1 MNAAQIPTP
10 TVSELPQVAVIGS
23 GAMGRGIGQL
33 FAQIGCNVVMI
44 DTQEVAITA
53 AKAHYIAT
61 FAKLL
66 EKGKLTQAK
75 SDELLSR
82 FTFSTELT
90 AAHNAG
96 LVVEAIV
103 ENLGIKRELFTK
115 LEGIVSAQAIIT
127 SNTSSLSITNLAS
140 ICAHPERIAGLHFF
154 NPVPLMKVVEIVEAP
169 LTSKET
175 LATLRSLIEKTGH
188 QAVICQDTPGFI
200 VNHAGR
206 GYGVEALRALGEGV
220 ASFSEIDAI
229 MREQINFAG
238 NSFKLGPFELLDLT
252 GLDVS
257 HPVMESIYHQYF
269 EEPRFRPSVITKQRM
284 DAKLLGRKTKRGFY
298 DYSTGTQQLMPK
310 DVRPES
316 QPVSINPLQRYWV
329 AKSPNQ
335 TAQASRVEA
344 LIEALGGVIDTA
356 TVAAADS
363 IIVTT
368 PWGTD
373 ASQECTDLGLD
384 ASRAIAIDTLFP
396 FGFKACKRR
405 VIMGTPATQKPV
417 LDQATALFASDG
429 SKLSVLADSAGFIS
443 QRICAMIINI
453 ACEIAQQLVA
463 SPLDI
468 DSAVQQGLGYPQ
480 GPLSMGNT
488 LGASSVFEILQN
500 LHAITGDDRFRP
512 SAWLRRRA
520 QLNLSLLQQ

>member
-1 MNAAQIPTP
+1 
-10 TVSELPQVAVIGS
+10 
-23 GAMGRGIGQL
+23 
-33 FAQIGCNVVMI
+33 
-44 DTQEVAITA
+44 
-53 AKAHYIAT
+53 
-61 FAKLL
+61 
-66 EKGKLTQAK
+66 
-75 SDELLSR
+75 
-82 FTFSTELT
+82 
-90 AAHNAG
+90 
-96 LVVEAIV
+96 
-103 ENLGIKRELFTK
+103 
-115 LEGIVSAQAIIT
+115 
-127 SNTSSLSITNLAS
+127 
-140 ICAHPERIAGLHFF
+140 
-154 NPVPLMKVVEIVEAP
+154 
-169 LTSKET
+169 
-175 LATLRSLIEKTGH
+175 
-188 QAVICQDTPGFI
+188 
-200 VNHAGR
+200 
-206 GYGVEALRALGEGV
+206 
-220 ASFSEIDAI
+220 
-229 MREQINFAG
+229 
-238 NSFKLGPFELLDLT
+238 
-252 GLDVS
+252 
-257 HPVMESIYHQYF
+257 
-269 EEPRFRPSVITKQRM
+269 
-284 DAKLLGRKTKRGFY
+284 LLGRKTKRGFY

-310 DVRPES
+310 DVRPEN

-335 TAQASRVEA
+335 TAQASRVEV

-417 LDQATALFASDG
+417 LDQAAALFASDG

-453 ACEIAQQLVA
+453 ACEIAQQQVA

-488 LGASSVFEILQN
+488 LGAASVFEILQN